1 MRLATLQQI
10 LDTRNGEATG
20 SASSDPVGTSHES
33 EAWVLYFMHLLLL
46 HRGKSPWAMIPLQVE
61 VGELSQDDFK
71 AQNLRVSAM
80 DG

>member
-1 MRLATLQQI
+1 MGA
-10 LDTRNGEATG
+10 
-20 SASSDPVGTSHES
+20 
-33 EAWVLYFMHLLLL
+33 VLHAPFLLS